1 MSSVSAPPVPTTRE
15 ELLDPAWLT
24 AALRLRYPDVEVTGV
39 TPGPVVERVSTN
51 IRFTIE
57 TAEPRPTELPASL
70 CAKGYFSAEGR
81 GAAGIGAVEATF
93 YRELAGPSGV
103 RTLHS
108 VYADV
113 DPETRTGVVITADVI
128 AEGGEF
134 LDALSPYTAEQV
146 AQSLEQY
153 ARLHT
158 FTTRDRS
165 WVEQE
170 WLRSPR
176 QGFMLAR
183 GLPDIVSNYEGPN
196 GLGVPEEI
204 RDAQRLFD
212 GFAALV
218 AQEPDPSW
226 VIIHGD
232 AHIGNVFLDGRRR
245 PSLVDWQMPSHGP
258 LGLDVGYHIA
268 SALPVDERER
278 HERDL
283 LTHYLDQL
291 RAGGVEPPAWD
302 DMWEEYR
309 RGIVYGFYLWGI
321 TRLVAPPIIAELLHR
336 LGHAALAHDSFGAVG
351 V

>member
-1 MSSVSAPPVPTTRE
+1 MAPLAAPPLPTTRD

-24 AALRLRYPDVEVTGV
+24 AALGVRYPGVEVTGV
-39 TPGPVVERVSTN
+39 VPGPVVERVSTN
-51 IRFTIE
+51 LRFTIE
-57 TAEPRPTELPASL
+57 TAGPLPPGLPDTL
-70 CAKGYFSAEGR
+70 CAKGYFSDEGR
-81 GAAGIGAVEATF
+81 GASGVGAVEAMF
-93 YRELAGPSGV
+93 YRELARPSGV

-108 VYADV
+108 HYADV
-113 DPETRTGVVITADVI
+113 DPDTRMGVVITSDVI

-134 LDALSPYTAEQV
+134 LDALSPYTADQV

-153 ARLHT
+153 ATLHA
-158 FTTRDRS
+158 FTTLDRS

-176 QGFMLAR
+176 RNFMAVR
-183 GLPDIVSNYEGPN
+183 GLPDIVNNYDGPN
-196 GLGVPEEI
+196 GKGIPEEI
-204 RDAQRLFD
+204 RDAPRLFD
-212 GFAALV
+212 GFAAL
-218 AQEPDPSW
+218 AAEDPDPTW

-232 AHIGNVFLDGRRR
+232 AHIGNVFLDGQGR

-258 LGLDVGYHIA
+258 RGLDVGYHIA

-283 LTHYLDQL
+283 LSHYLDRL
-291 RAGGVEPPAWD
+291 RAGGVEPPSWEE
-302 DMWEEYR
+302 MWEEYR

-321 TRLVAPPIIAELLHR
+321 TRLVDAPIIAELLHR
-336 LGHAALAHDSFGAVG
+336 FGHAALAHDSFGAVG